1 MLSLNA
7 RLLIAASVVLVAFLG
22 LTGFTLDRAFRDS
35 AMTATRDRLQA
46 QVYALLSAADVDDN
60 EQLRLPEA
68 LPEPRF
74 STPGS
79 GLYAQVMN
87 GEGHTV
93 WHSPSTIGTAVDFPP
108 ARQPGAMQFQ
118 ESKSASGVPLFTTVF
133 AVTWETGPG
142 RERHFVFQVAE
153 SHRSFDNQVGGF
165 RRSLWGW
172 LAAATMVLL
181 AVQGSILRWSLG
193 PLRRVARQVNEIGAG
208 TRTTLTGEYPK
219 ELRLLTTSLNALI
232 TSSHAHLE
240 RYRNAL
246 GDLAHSLKTPLA
258 VLRGAVESG
267 GPTPELSQSVQEQV
281 ERMDQTVQY
290 QLQRAAASGR
300 TALTAPI
307 PVEPVL
313 RKIIDSLHKVY
324 AEKSL
329 KPTVEIVAETTFSGD
344 EGDLMEIV
352 GNLAD
357 NAWKWA
363 HRRLAIRAH
372 NTDGALVMEV
382 EDDGPG
388 IPAEYLAAILE
399 RGVRADPTTAG
410 HGIGL
415 AVVKELVE
423 AVYGGTLQIDNGPLG
438 GARTHVTIPG

>member
-22 LTGFTLDRAFRDS
+22 LTGFALDRAFRDG
-35 AMTATRDRLQA
+35 AMAATRDRLQA
-46 QVYALLSAADVDDN
+46 QVYALLSAADVDDS

-74 STPGS
+74 STPAS

-87 GEGHTV
+87 GEGQTV
-93 WHSPSTIGTAVDFPP
+93 WRSPSTIGIAIDFPA
-108 ARQPGAMQFQ
+108 AREPGSMQFEQ
-118 ESKSASGVPLFTTVF
+118 SKSADGVALFTTVF
-133 AVTWETGPG
+133 AVTWETGQG

-153 SHRSFDNQVGGF
+153 SHQNFDNQVGGF

-193 PLRRVARQVNEIGAG
+193 PLRRVAREVNEIEAG
-208 TRTTLTGEYPK
+208 IRTTLAGEYPK
-219 ELRLLTTSLNALI
+219 ELRLLTASLNALI

-267 GPTPELSQSVQEQV
+267 GPTPELRQSVQDQV

-307 PVEPVL
+307 PVEPIV
-313 RKIIDSLHKVY
+313 RKILDSLHKVY

-329 KPTVEIVAETTFSGD
+329 EPIVEITAQTTFSGD
-344 EGDLMEIV
+344 EGDLMEIL

-363 HRRLAIRAH
+363 RCRLAIRAH

-388 IPAEYLAAILE
+388 IPVEHVAAILK
-399 RGVRADPTTAG
+399 RGVRADPSTAG

-415 AVVKELVE
+415 AVVTELVE
-423 AVYGGTLQIDNGPLG
+423 TVYGGRLQIDSGALG
-438 GARTHVTIPG
+438 GTRTQVTIPG